1 MNKGFII
8 YRNESYIL
16 SDYIKRE
23 LKKKYKDRNIVIT
36 LDVENELLK
45 GFNISISDK
54 LFKYSN
60 YFKISSYNN
69 TYELINSIFKVFS
82 YLIAT

>member
-1 MNKGFII
+1 MLII

>member
-1 MNKGFII
+1 MII

-23 LKKKYKDRNIVIT
+23 LKKKYKDRDIIIT
-36 LDVENELLK
+36 LDIENDLLK

-54 LFKYSN
+54 PFKYSN

-69 TYELINSIFKVFS
+69 TSDLINSVFKVFS
-82 YLIAT
+82 YLIAA

>member
-1 MNKGFII
+1 MLII

-23 LKKKYKDRNIVIT
+23 FKKKYKDHDIVIT
-36 LDVENELLK
+36 LDIENELLK
-45 GFNISISDK
+45 GFNISV
-54 LFKYSN
+54 LYRPFKYSN

-69 TYELINSIFKVFS
+69 TSELINSVFKVFS

>member
-1 MNKGFII
+1 MNNGLII

-23 LKKKYKDRNIVIT
+23 FKKKYKDRNITIT
-36 LDVENELLK
+36 LDIENELLR
-45 GFNISISDK
+45 GINISVSDK
-54 LFKYSN
+54 PFIKSN

-69 TYELINSIFKVFS
+69 TAQLVNSIFKVFS
-82 YLIAT
+82 YIIAT

>member
-1 MNKGFII
+1 MLII

-23 LKKKYKDRNIVIT
+23 LKKKYKDLNIVIT

-69 TYELINSIFKVFS
+69 TSELINSVFKVFS

>member
-1 MNKGFII
+1 MLVI

-54 LFKYSN
+54 PFKYSN

-69 TYELINSIFKVFS
+69 TAELINGIFKVFS